1 MHKWQKTASFEKLK
15 FFWKVIQICEGW
27 QVDHKQQ
34 LQRSFSPS
42 IFFRENIVLCD
53 VGFAVVSVCLFFVLH
68 FLIGS
73 SNYLKFLHFH
83 LLGSKIFV
91 YTAELFYT
99 SDRFL
104 MLIKDWKAI
113 KYLDNDLF
121 K

>member
-1 MHKWQKTASFEKLK
+1 MKADRWTTSNSFRGVLVQA
-15 FFWKVIQICEGW
+15 F
-27 QVDHKQQ
+27 
-34 LQRSFSPS
+34 
-42 IFFRENIVLCD
+42 FFRENIVLCD
-53 VGFAVVSVCLFFVLH
+53 VGFAVVFVCLFFVLH

-73 SNYLKFLHFH
+73 SDYLKFLHFH

-104 MLIKDWKAI
+104 VLIKDWKAI